1 MEKVVLKAVKRN
13 GTGKQ
18 VKALRREG
26 KLPAGIYGR
35 HVGPISIAM
44 EAHSAGL
51 ALGKLTSSSLVT
63 ISVEGAEYP
72 ALVRERQRDYIKG
85 TLTHVDFLAVD
96 MNEKIR
102 ASVGLVFVGVSP
114 AVKDYNGILV
124 HNLERLEVECFP
136 GDLPERIEVDIAML
150 KQIGDLI
157 RVHDVHV
164 SDKIRI
170 LGDPEE
176 TIAVVTII
184 KEETAPAAAEGEA
197 IAAAE
202 PAAPEL
208 SVERGKKA
216 EEGEEEKK

>member
-1 MEKVVLKAVKRN
+1 MEKVILQASKRDV
-13 GTGKQ
+13 TGKQ

-26 KLPAGIYGR
+26 KLPAVIYGR
-35 HVGPISIAM
+35 HLEPISIIM
-44 EAHSAGL
+44 EAHTASM
-51 ALGKLTSSSLVT
+51 ALSKLTSSSLVT
-63 ISVEGAEYP
+63 IDVDGAEYP

-85 TLTHVDFLAVD
+85 TLTHIDFLAVD

-102 ASVGLVFVGVSP
+102 TSVGLAFVGVSG

-136 GDLPERIEVDIAML
+136 GDLPERINVDIAML

-157 RVHDVHV
+157 RVRDVVV

-184 KEETAPAAAEGEA
+184 KEETAAVATEGAAVAAEA
-197 IAAAE
+197 
-202 PAAPEL
+202 AAPEL

-216 EEGEEEKK
+216 DEGEEKK